1 MRKNKLSFNSFP
13 LAKKD
18 TDFVHLHVHS
28 DYSLLDGCC
37 RMDRLMERAAELG
50 MSAMALTDHGNL
62 FGAVSFVKQAEKRGI
77 KPIIGCEGYLVTDH
91 KNDERPGRENH
102 KSYHLGLLAQN
113 FQGYKNLCKV
123 VSDAHVDGFYYRPR
137 TDLETLAEHAE
148 GLIGFTGCMQGWIPQ
163 LILRGQYDEAESAMG
178 KMVDLFGKENY
189 FVELHNHGIEE
200 QAKLVPELI
209 KLAKKFDL
217 KTVASNDVHYV
228 KGEDWAPHDALL
240 CIQTGSKLDDVNRM
254 RYDAREF
261 YLKSREEMEAL
272 FREVPESITNTFAV
286 AEMCEVKLPF
296 GENNYPVF
304 TMPPEIKSEVKDNV
318 HYLKKLC
325 VQGLQKRYDVEYR
338 EADERK
344 VEESL
349 TNELSER
356 LDYELGVI
364 GKTGFNDYFLIVA
377 DFMNWAREHG
387 VPVGPGRG
395 SGAGCLVAYVLGITD
410 IDPLRFGLLF
420 ERFLNPERV
429 SPPDFDIDFCMR
441 RRGEVIEYVREKY
454 GRDCVANIITFGT
467 FGAKMVIRDI
477 ARVRDLPY
485 AEADK
490 LAKMIPDDLN
500 ISLDDALAK
509 SPELSAE
516 YEKNPV
522 AKQIIDTGRI
532 IEGMVRNS
540 GTHAA
545 GVIIADRPLKELV
558 PLTTQD
564 GILTTQYPKDPV
576 EELGLLKMDFLGLK
590 TLTVISE
597 AESHIRKKKGLEDFR
612 VTNAPLEDEATFTL
626 LNDART
632 IGVFQLESEGMR
644 RLCRQ
649 MTISNVDEIIALIAL
664 YRPGPMDWIPDYIKG
679 KEDPSTI
686 QFPHPLLED
695 VCAETYGVMVYQEQV
710 MEAAR
715 RVAGYTLG
723 GADILRRAMGKKKP
737 EEMAK
742 QREIFVKGA
751 KEVNGIGPKKA
762 NDIFNILEKFAG
774 YGFNKSHSAAYG
786 IISYQTAYLKAN
798 HPVDFMAGV
807 LACELGNSEKLAHFL
822 GECQEMGISVLGP
835 DVNESGENFTPL
847 DGGENV
853 LGSIRF
859 GLSAVKGVGDV
870 AGKCIVEERLRNGA
884 FSDFSDLVERVD
896 GKAVNKRVL
905 DSLIKT
911 GAFDALHPNRAALL
925 SDLDRA
931 MGEAQ
936 LRRKDREAGQANLFD
951 MMGGS
956 TEEDSAPS
964 ENFGPNGNQPVPEM
978 ENLQKLKFEK
988 ELLGFFLSGHPV
1000 ETLLGLESLVD
1011 TLKHEELSSL
1021 TEKRSFR
1028 LCGVVSEVERR
1039 YTKKDSKPW
1048 ARFTLLAQEKDLS
1061 LPMFPEAYS
1070 KYGDRLT
1077 EGELMVVTGVAS
1089 VRDGESRLTVE
1100 KIETIDHSLS
1110 HIIEESTWLIDP
1122 TDEDADKFLSDLHL
1136 ESEKGRGRSR
1146 VSIAFAEDGE
1156 EDGIVVQMDERFRLR
1171 LGLDDFSNW
1180 RKRTCVLGV
1189 RVKMSEPDPPAERKY
1204 SRAE

>member
-1 MRKNKLSFNSFP
+1 MP
-13 LAKKD
+13 KKD

-37 RMDRLMERAAELG
+37 RMDRLMDRAVELG

-91 KNDERPGRENH
+91 KNDEKPGRENH
-102 KSYHLGLLAQN
+102 KSYHLGLLAKN
-113 FQGYKNLCKV
+113 FEGYQNLCKV

-137 TDLETLAEHAE
+137 TDLETLAEHAK
-148 GLIGFTGCMQGWIPQ
+148 GLIGFTGCMQGWVPQ
-163 LILRGQYDEAESAMG
+163 LILRGQEQEAEEALGQMIEI
-178 KMVDLFGKENY
+178 FGKENY

-200 QAKLVPELI
+200 QAQLVPELI

-240 CIQTGSKLDDVNRM
+240 CIQTGSKLDDVDRM
-254 RYDAREF
+254 RYEAREF
-261 YLKSREEMEAL
+261 YLKSREEMEDL
-272 FREVPESITNTFAV
+272 FREAPESITNTFAV

-304 TMPPEIKSEVKDNV
+304 TLPPEIKTEVSDNV
-318 HYLKKLC
+318 QYLSNLCIEGLKK
-325 VQGLQKRYDVEYR
+325 RYQVDYQPK
-338 EADERK
+338 DER
-344 VEESL
+344 VEDDTLE
-349 TNELSER
+349 NELSQR

-377 DFMNWAREHG
+377 DFMNWARKNG

-467 FGAKMVIRDI
+467 FGAKMVIRDV

-500 ISLDDALAK
+500 ISLEDALTK
-509 SPELSAE
+509 SPELASE
-516 YEKNPV
+516 YKNNPI
-522 AKQIIDTGRI
+522 AKQIVDTGQI

-597 AESHIRKKKGLEDFR
+597 AETHIRKKKGSENFR
-612 VTNAPLEDEATFTL
+612 VTTAPLEDEPTFKL

-715 RVAGYTLG
+715 RIAGYTLG

-751 KEVNGIGPKKA
+751 KKENGIESKKA
-762 NDIFNILEKFAG
+762 NEIFNILEKFAG

-807 LACELGNSEKLAHFL
+807 LACELGNSEKLSHFL
-822 GECQEMGISVLGP
+822 GECQEMGILVLGP
-835 DVNESGENFTPL
+835 DVNDSGENFTPL
-847 DGGENV
+847 DSEGDE

-870 AGKCIVEERLRNGA
+870 AGKCIVEERLRGGE
-884 FSDFSDLVERVD
+884 FTSFSDLVERVD

-905 DSLIKT
+905 ESLIKT
-911 GAFDALHPNRAALL
+911 GGFDALHSNRAALL
-925 SDLDRA
+925 TDLDRA

-951 MMGGS
+951 IMGRGED
-956 TEEDSAPS
+956 EESAIE
-964 ENFGPNGNQPVPEM
+964 ENFGPNGNQPVPEID
-978 ENLQKLKFEK
+978 EFQKLKFEK

-1000 ETLLGLESLVD
+1000 DTMLGLGPLVD
-1011 TLKHEELSSL
+1011 SIHPDEFANLS
-1021 TEKRSFR
+1021 EKISFR
-1028 LCGVVSEVERR
+1028 LCGVVAEVERR

-1048 ARFTLLAQEKDLS
+1048 ARFTLLAKEKDLS

-1070 KYGDRLT
+1070 NFGDRLH
-1077 EGELMVVTGVAS
+1077 EGELAVVTGVAS
-1089 VRDGESRLTVE
+1089 VKDSETRLTVE
-1100 KIETIDHSLS
+1100 KVESVDESLGK
-1110 HIIEESTWLIDP
+1110 IIEESTWLIDP
-1122 TDEDADKFLSDLHL
+1122 MDEDAAKFLADLHK
-1136 ESEKGRGRSR
+1136 ESERGRGRSR
-1146 VSIAFAEDGE
+1146 VSIGFAESGAEDGM
-1156 EDGIVVQMDERFRLR
+1156 VVQMDERFRLR
-1171 LGLDDFSNW
+1171 LGLKDFSNW
-1180 RKRTCVLGV
+1180 RKRSCVLGV
-1189 RVKMSEPDPPAERKY
+1189 RVKLSELDPPVERKFG
-1204 SRAE
+1204 RKE

>member
-1 MRKNKLSFNSFP
+1 MANKD
-13 LAKKD
+13 K
-18 TDFVHLHVHS
+18 DFVHLHVHS

-37 RMDRLMERAAELG
+37 RMDRLMDRAVELG

-62 FGAVSFVKQAEKRGI
+62 FGAISFVKQAEKRGI

-102 KSYHLGLLAQN
+102 KSYHLGLLAKN
-113 FQGYKNLCKV
+113 FEGYQNLCKV

-137 TDLETLAEHAE
+137 TDLEKLAEHAK

-163 LILRGQYDEAESAMG
+163 LILRGQEEEAEQALGQMI
-178 KMVDLFGKENY
+178 DIFGKENY

-200 QAKLVPELI
+200 QAQLVPPLI
-209 KLAKKFDL
+209 KLAKKFGL
-217 KTVASNDVHYV
+217 KTIASNDVHYV

-240 CIQTGSKLDDVNRM
+240 CIQTGSKLDDTNRM
-254 RYDAREF
+254 RYEAREF
-261 YLKSREEMEAL
+261 YLKSREEMEDL
-272 FREVPESITNTFAV
+272 FREVPESIVNTFAV

-304 TMPPEIKSEVKDNV
+304 TMPPEIKTEVSDNIE
-318 HYLKKLC
+318 YLRKLC
-325 VQGLQKRYDVEYR
+325 VEGLQERYEVAYEEASDR
-338 EADERK
+338 E
-344 VEESL
+344 EEDSQAK
-349 TNELSER
+349 ELSER

-377 DFMNWAREHG
+377 DFMNWAREKG

-441 RRGEVIEYVREKY
+441 RRGEVIEYVRDKY

-467 FGAKMVIRDI
+467 FGAKMVIRDV

-500 ISLDDALAK
+500 ISLEDALAK
-509 SPELSAE
+509 SPELAGE
-516 YEKNPV
+516 YKNNPI
-522 AKQIIDTGRI
+522 AKQIVDTGRV

-558 PLTTQD
+558 PLTKQD

-597 AESHIRKKKGLEDFR
+597 TEAHIRKKEGLEEFR
-612 VTNAPLEDEATFTL
+612 VTGVPLEDVPTFKL
-626 LNDART
+626 LNDAQT

-715 RVAGYTLG
+715 RIAGYTLG

-751 KEVNGIGPKKA
+751 KEVNKIESKKA

-786 IISYQTAYLKAN
+786 MISYQTAYLKAN

-807 LACELGNSEKLAHFL
+807 LACELGNSEKLSHFL
-822 GECQEMGISVLGP
+822 GECHDMGISVLGP

-847 DGGENV
+847 DGEGDG

-859 GLSAVKGVGDV
+859 GLSAVKGVGDI
-870 AGKCIVEERLRNGA
+870 AGKLIVEERLRNGP
-884 FSDFSDLVERVD
+884 FTDFGDLVERVD
-896 GKAVNKRVL
+896 GKALNKRVL
-905 DSLIKT
+905 ESLIKT
-911 GAFDALHPNRAALL
+911 GGFDALYQNRAALL

-951 MMGGS
+951 MMGG
-956 TEEDSAPS
+956 EEETDEASS
-964 ENFGPNGNQPVPEM
+964 ENFGPNGNNPVPEM
-978 ENLQKLKFEK
+978 DNLQKLKFEK

-1000 ETLLGLESLVD
+1000 DTLMGLGPLVD
-1011 TLKHEELSSL
+1011 TLRYEDLENL
-1021 TEKRSFR
+1021 TEKISFR

-1039 YTKKDSKPW
+1039 YTKKDAKPW
-1048 ARFTLLAQEKDLS
+1048 ARFNLLAKERDLS
-1061 LPMFPEAYS
+1061 LPMFPEAYT
-1070 KYGDRLT
+1070 KYGEVLAD
-1077 EGELMVVTGVAS
+1077 GELMVVTGVAS
-1089 VRDGESRLTVE
+1089 VKDGETRISVD
-1100 KIETIDHSLS
+1100 KVETIDGSLGK
-1110 HIIEESTWLIDP
+1110 IIEESTWLIDP
-1122 TDEDADKFLSDLHL
+1122 VHEDAAEFLIDLHK
-1136 ESEKGRGRSR
+1136 ESERGIGSAK
-1146 VSIAFAEDGE
+1146 VSVAFAEKEDDDGM
-1156 EDGIVVQMDERFRLR
+1156 VVQLDDRFRL
-1171 LGLDDFSNW
+1171 
-1180 RKRTCVLGV
+1180 KLGV
-1189 RVKMSEPDPPAERKY
+1189 ESFSIWRNRPCVKGVRIRVFAPDPPVERKY
-1204 SRAE
+1204 GRKN

>member
-1 MRKNKLSFNSFP
+1 M
-13 LAKKD
+13 
-18 TDFVHLHVHS
+18 HLHVHS

-37 RMDRLMERAAELG
+37 RMDRLMDRAVELG

-77 KPIIGCEGYLVTDH
+77 KPIIGCEGYIVTDH

-102 KSYHLGLLAQN
+102 KSFHLGLLAKN
-113 FQGYKNLCKV
+113 FQGYKNLCKI

-137 TDLETLAEHAE
+137 TDLETLAEFSE

-163 LILRGQYDEAESAMG
+163 LLLRGKEEEAEQAMG
-178 KMVDLFGKENY
+178 QMIDILGKENY

-200 QAKLVPELI
+200 QAQLVPELI

-217 KTVASNDVHYV
+217 KTIASNDVHYV

-240 CIQTGSKLDDVNRM
+240 CIQTGSKLDDSKRM

-261 YLKSREEMEAL
+261 YLKSREEMEVL

-286 AEMCEVKLPF
+286 AEMCDVQLPF

-304 TMPPEIKSEVKDNV
+304 TLPPEITTKVEDNV
-318 HYLKKLC
+318 EYLKVLC
-325 VQGLQKRYDVEYR
+325 IEGLKDRYEVDYQDSESR
-338 EADERK
+338 SD
-344 VEESL
+344 EESL
-349 TNELSER
+349 VTELSIR

-377 DFMNWAREHG
+377 DFMQWAREQG
-387 VPVGPGRG
+387 IPVGPGRG

-467 FGAKMVIRDI
+467 FGAKMVVRDI

-485 AEADK
+485 GEADK

-500 ISLDDALAK
+500 ISLEDALAK
-509 SPELSAE
+509 SPELSSE
-516 YEKNPV
+516 YEKNPI
-522 AKQIIDTGRI
+522 AKQIIDTGRV

-597 AESHIRKKKGLEDFR
+597 AESHIRKKKGREDFR
-612 VTNAPLEDEATFTL
+612 VADAPLEDEPTFKL
-626 LNDART
+626 LNEART

-649 MTISNVDEIIALIAL
+649 MTISSVDEIIALIAL

-686 QFPHPLLED
+686 KFPHPLLED

-715 RVAGYTLG
+715 RIAGYTLG

-751 KEVNGIGPKKA
+751 KEVNKIESKKA

-798 HPVDFMAGV
+798 FPVDFMAGV
-807 LACELGNSEKLAHFL
+807 LACELGNSDKLSHFL
-822 GECQEMGISVLGP
+822 GECQEMGIEVLGP
-835 DVNESGENFTPL
+835 DVNESGESFTPL
-847 DGGENV
+847 ASDSKY
-853 LGSIRF
+853 LGAIRF

-870 AGKCIVEERLRNGA
+870 AGKSIVEERSRNGP
-884 FSDFSDLVERVD
+884 FQDFGDFVERVD
-896 GKAVNKRVL
+896 GKAANKRVL
-905 DSLIKT
+905 ECLIKT
-911 GAFDALHPNRAALL
+911 GAFDAMSANRAALL
-925 SDLDRA
+925 ADLDRA

-936 LRRKDREAGQANLFD
+936 LRRKDREAGQSSLFD
-951 MMGGS
+951 MMGGG
-956 TEEDSAPS
+956 EEEAPS
-964 ENFGPNGNQPVPEM
+964 DFGPESKIDVPEM
-978 ENLQKLKFEK
+978 GDLEKLKLEK

-1000 ETLLGLESLVD
+1000 D
-1011 TLKHEELSSL
+1011 TLGGLGQEFDSSSYEEIMK
-1021 TEKRSFR
+1021 TTDRASFR
-1028 LCGVVSEVERR
+1028 ICGVLSDIERR
-1039 YTKKDSKPW
+1039 YTKKDGSPW
-1048 ARFTLLAQEKDLS
+1048 ARFNLLARDKDYS
-1061 LPMFPEAYS
+1061 LPMFTEAFEQ
-1070 KYGDRLT
+1070 YGNLLHD
-1077 EGELMVVTGVAS
+1077 GALMVAEGVVS
-1089 VRDGESRLTVE
+1089 NRDGEVRLNVTALF
-1100 KIETIDHSLS
+1100 TIDQALS
-1110 HIIEESTWLIDP
+1110 QKVDEITWLIDP
-1122 TDEDADKFLSDLHL
+1122 LSESASEFVEKLLSESERGLGRTKIGLAFAQPTESTGLVVEMDQRFRISFSADKFKDM
-1136 ESEKGRGRSR
+1136 RSH
-1146 VSIAFAEDGE
+1146 A
-1156 EDGIVVQMDERFRLR
+1156 
-1171 LGLDDFSNW
+1171 
-1180 RKRTCVLGV
+1180 CVRGV
-1189 RVKMSEPDPPAERKY
+1189 RTKIADLEPPPEPRYRKH
-1204 SRAE
+1204 SG

>member
-1 MRKNKLSFNSFP
+1 
-13 LAKKD
+13 
-18 TDFVHLHVHS
+18 
-28 DYSLLDGCC
+28 
-37 RMDRLMERAAELG
+37 MDRLMDRAVELG

-62 FGAVSFVKQAEKRGI
+62 FGAISFVKQAEKRGI

-102 KSYHLGLLAQN
+102 KSYHLGLLAKN
-113 FQGYKNLCKV
+113 FEGYQNLCKV

-137 TDLETLAEHAE
+137 TDLEKLAEHAK

-163 LILRGQYDEAESAMG
+163 LILRGQEEEAEQALGQMI
-178 KMVDLFGKENY
+178 DIFGKENY

-200 QAKLVPELI
+200 QAQLVPPLI
-209 KLAKKFDL
+209 KLAKKFGL
-217 KTVASNDVHYV
+217 KTIASNDVHYV

-240 CIQTGSKLDDVNRM
+240 CIQTGSKLDDTNRM
-254 RYDAREF
+254 RYEAREF
-261 YLKSREEMEAL
+261 YLKSREEMEDL
-272 FREVPESITNTFAV
+272 FREVPESIVNTFAV

-304 TMPPEIKSEVKDNV
+304 TMPPEIKTEVSDNIE
-318 HYLKKLC
+318 YLRKLC
-325 VQGLQKRYDVEYR
+325 VEGLQERYEVAYEEASDR
-338 EADERK
+338 E
-344 VEESL
+344 EEDSQAK
-349 TNELSER
+349 ELSER

-377 DFMNWAREHG
+377 DFMNWAREKG

-441 RRGEVIEYVREKY
+441 RRGEVIEYVRDKY

-467 FGAKMVIRDI
+467 FGAKMVIRDV

-500 ISLDDALAK
+500 ISLEDALAK
-509 SPELSAE
+509 SPELAGE
-516 YEKNPV
+516 YKNNPI
-522 AKQIIDTGRI
+522 AKQIVDTGRV

-558 PLTTQD
+558 PLTKQD

-597 AESHIRKKKGLEDFR
+597 TEAHIRKKEGLEEFR
-612 VTNAPLEDEATFTL
+612 VTGVPLEDVPTFKL
-626 LNDART
+626 LNDAQT

-715 RVAGYTLG
+715 RIAGYTLG

-751 KEVNGIGPKKA
+751 KEVNKIESKKA

-786 IISYQTAYLKAN
+786 MISYQTAYLKAN

-807 LACELGNSEKLAHFL
+807 LACELGNSEKLSHFL
-822 GECQEMGISVLGP
+822 GECHDMGISVLGP

-847 DGGENV
+847 DGEGDG

-859 GLSAVKGVGDV
+859 GLSAVKGVGDI
-870 AGKCIVEERLRNGA
+870 AGKLIVEERLRNGP
-884 FSDFSDLVERVD
+884 FTDFGDLVERVD
-896 GKAVNKRVL
+896 GKALNKRVL
-905 DSLIKT
+905 ESLIKT
-911 GAFDALHPNRAALL
+911 GGFDALYQNRAALL

-951 MMGGS
+951 MMGG
-956 TEEDSAPS
+956 EEETDEASS
-964 ENFGPNGNQPVPEM
+964 ENFGPNGNNPVPEM
-978 ENLQKLKFEK
+978 DNLQKLKFEK

-1000 ETLLGLESLVD
+1000 DTLMGLGPLVD
-1011 TLKHEELSSL
+1011 TLRYEDLENL
-1021 TEKRSFR
+1021 TEKISFR

-1039 YTKKDSKPW
+1039 YTKKDAKPW
-1048 ARFTLLAQEKDLS
+1048 ARFNLLAKERDLS
-1061 LPMFPEAYS
+1061 LPMFPEAYT
-1070 KYGDRLT
+1070 KYGEVLAD
-1077 EGELMVVTGVAS
+1077 GELMVVTGVAS
-1089 VRDGESRLTVE
+1089 VKDGETRISVD
-1100 KIETIDHSLS
+1100 KVETIDGSLGK
-1110 HIIEESTWLIDP
+1110 IIEESTWLIDP
-1122 TDEDADKFLSDLHL
+1122 VHEDAADFLIDLHK
-1136 ESEKGRGRSR
+1136 ESERGIGSAK
-1146 VSIAFAEDGE
+1146 VSVAFAEKED
-1156 EDGIVVQMDERFRLR
+1156 EDGMVVQLDDRFRL
-1171 LGLDDFSNW
+1171 
-1180 RKRTCVLGV
+1180 KLGV
-1189 RVKMSEPDPPAERKY
+1189 ESFSSWRNRPCVKGVRIRVFAPDPPVERKY
-1204 SRAE
+1204 GRKN

>member
-1 MRKNKLSFNSFP
+1 MANKD
-13 LAKKD
+13 K
-18 TDFVHLHVHS
+18 DFVHLHVHS

-37 RMDRLMERAAELG
+37 RMDRLMDRAVELG

-62 FGAVSFVKQAEKRGI
+62 FGAISFVKQAEKRGI

-102 KSYHLGLLAQN
+102 KSYHLGLLAKN
-113 FQGYKNLCKV
+113 FEGYQNLCKV

-137 TDLETLAEHAE
+137 TDLEKLAEHAK

-163 LILRGQYDEAESAMG
+163 LILRGQEEEAEQALGQMI
-178 KMVDLFGKENY
+178 DIFGKENY

-200 QAKLVPELI
+200 QAQLVPPLI
-209 KLAKKFDL
+209 KLAKKFGL
-217 KTVASNDVHYV
+217 KTIASNDVHYV

-240 CIQTGSKLDDVNRM
+240 CIQTGSKLDDTNRM
-254 RYDAREF
+254 RYEAREF
-261 YLKSREEMEAL
+261 YLKSREEMEDL
-272 FREVPESITNTFAV
+272 FREVPESIVNTFAV

-304 TMPPEIKSEVKDNV
+304 TMPPEIKTEVSDNIE
-318 HYLKKLC
+318 YLRKLC
-325 VQGLQKRYDVEYR
+325 VEGLQERYEVAYEEASDR
-338 EADERK
+338 EQEDSQAK
-344 VEESL
+344 
-349 TNELSER
+349 ELSER

-377 DFMNWAREHG
+377 DFMNWAREKG

-441 RRGEVIEYVREKY
+441 RRGEVIEYVRDKY

-467 FGAKMVIRDI
+467 FGAKMVIRDV

-500 ISLDDALAK
+500 ISLEDALAK
-509 SPELSAE
+509 SPELAGE
-516 YEKNPV
+516 YKNNPI
-522 AKQIIDTGRI
+522 AKQIVDTGRV

-558 PLTTQD
+558 PLTKQD

-597 AESHIRKKKGLEDFR
+597 TEAHIRKKEGLEEFR
-612 VTNAPLEDEATFTL
+612 VTGVPLEDVPTFKL
-626 LNDART
+626 LNDAQT

-715 RVAGYTLG
+715 RIAGYTLG

-751 KEVNGIGPKKA
+751 KEVNKIESKKA

-786 IISYQTAYLKAN
+786 MISYQTAYLKAN

-807 LACELGNSEKLAHFL
+807 LACELGNSEKLSHFL
-822 GECQEMGISVLGP
+822 GECHDMGISVLGP

-847 DGGENV
+847 DGEGDG
-853 LGSIRF
+853 LGAIRF
-859 GLSAVKGVGDV
+859 GLSAVKGVGDI
-870 AGKCIVEERLRNGA
+870 AGKLIVEERLKNGP
-884 FSDFSDLVERVD
+884 FTDFGDLVERVD
-896 GKAVNKRVL
+896 GKALNKRVL
-905 DSLIKT
+905 ESLIKT
-911 GAFDALHPNRAALL
+911 GGFDALYQNRAALL

-951 MMGGS
+951 MMGG
-956 TEEDSAPS
+956 EEEIDEASS
-964 ENFGPNGNQPVPEM
+964 ENFGPNGNNPVPEM
-978 ENLQKLKFEK
+978 DNLQKLKFEK

-1000 ETLLGLESLVD
+1000 DTLMGLGPLVD
-1011 TLKHEELSSL
+1011 TLRYEDLEHL
-1021 TEKRSFR
+1021 TEKISFR

-1039 YTKKDSKPW
+1039 YTKKDAKPW
-1048 ARFTLLAQEKDLS
+1048 ARFNLLAKERDLS
-1061 LPMFPEAYS
+1061 LPMFPEAYT
-1070 KYGDRLT
+1070 KYGEVLAD
-1077 EGELMVVTGVAS
+1077 GELMVVTGVAS
-1089 VRDGESRLTVE
+1089 VKDGETRISVD
-1100 KIETIDHSLS
+1100 KVETIDGSLGK
-1110 HIIEESTWLIDP
+1110 IIEESTWLIDP
-1122 TDEDADKFLSDLHL
+1122 VHEDAADFLIDLHK
-1136 ESEKGRGRSR
+1136 ESERGIGSAK
-1146 VSIAFAEDGE
+1146 VSVAFAEKEDDDGM
-1156 EDGIVVQMDERFRLR
+1156 VVQLDDRFRL
-1171 LGLDDFSNW
+1171 
-1180 RKRTCVLGV
+1180 KLGV
-1189 RVKMSEPDPPAERKY
+1189 ESFSSWRNRPCVKGVRIRVFAPDPPVERKY
-1204 SRAE
+1204 GRKN

>member
-1 MRKNKLSFNSFP
+1 M
-13 LAKKD
+13 AQKD

-37 RMDRLMERAAELG
+37 RMDRLMERAVELG

-62 FGAVSFVKQAEKRGI
+62 FGAVSFIKQAEKRGI
-77 KPIIGCEGYLVTDH
+77 KPILGCEGYLVTDH

-102 KSYHLGLLAQN
+102 KSYHLGLLAKN
-113 FQGYKNLCKV
+113 FQGYQNLCKV

-137 TDLETLAEHAE
+137 TDLETLAEHAD
-148 GLIGFTGCMQGWIPQ
+148 GLIGFTGCMQGWVPQ
-163 LILRGQYDEAESAMG
+163 LILREQEEEAEKALG
-178 KMVDLFGKENY
+178 QMVEIFGKENY
-189 FVELHNHGIEE
+189 FVELHNHGIKE
-200 QAKLVPELI
+200 QAQLVPELI
-209 KLAKKFDL
+209 KLAKKFGL

-272 FREVPESITNTFAV
+272 FQEVPESITNTFAV

-304 TMPPEIKSEVKDNV
+304 TLPPEIKTEVKDNLE
-318 HYLKKLC
+318 YLKNLC
-325 VQGLQKRYDVEYR
+325 IEGLQTRYEIEYQELSLR
-338 EADERK
+338 EEGDPLSK
-344 VEESL
+344 
-349 TNELSER
+349 ELSER

-377 DFMNWAREHG
+377 DFMHWAREQG
-387 VPVGPGRG
+387 IPVGPGRG

-467 FGAKMVIRDI
+467 FGAKMVVRDI

-500 ISLDDALAK
+500 ISLEDALAK
-509 SPELSAE
+509 SPELFSE

-522 AKQIIDTGRI
+522 AKQIVDTGRI

-545 GVIIADRPLKELV
+545 GVIIADRPLRELV

-597 AESHIRKKKGLEDFR
+597 AEAHIRKREGLEEFR
-612 VTNAPLEDEATFTL
+612 VSKADLEDGPTFKL
-626 LNDART
+626 LNEART

-649 MTISNVDEIIALIAL
+649 MTISSIDEIIALIAL

-715 RVAGYTLG
+715 KIAGYTLG

-751 KEVNGIGPKKA
+751 KDVNGIDAKKA
-762 NDIFNILEKFAG
+762 NEIFSILEKFAG

-847 DGGENV
+847 DGVGEEI
-853 LGSIRF
+853 GSIRF

-870 AGKCIVEERLRNGA
+870 AGKSIVEERQKGGP
-884 FSDFSDLVERVD
+884 FSDFSNLVERLD
-896 GKAVNKRVL
+896 GKSVNKRVL
-905 DSLIKT
+905 ESLIKT
-911 GAFDALHPNRAALL
+911 GGFDAMHPNRAALL

-931 MGEAQ
+931 MGEAL
-936 LRRKDREAGQANLFD
+936 LRRKDREAGQVNLFD
-951 MMGGS
+951 MMGDS
-956 TEEDSAPS
+956 DDEKTESK
-964 ENFGPNGNQPVPEM
+964 ENFGFNSNLPIPEM
-978 ENLQKLKFEK
+978 DDLAKLKLEK

-1000 ETLLGLESLVD
+1000 D
-1011 TLKHEELSSL
+1011 TLKGLGPLIDTLKQEELLHL
-1021 TEKRSFR
+1021 TGKKSFR
-1028 LCGVVSEVERR
+1028 LSGVISEVERR

-1048 ARFTLLAQEKDLS
+1048 ARFTLLAKEKDLS

-1070 KYGDRLT
+1070 NYGTLLE
-1077 EGELMVVTGVAS
+1077 EGELMVITGVAS
-1089 VRDGESRLTVE
+1089 VKDGETRLTVD
-1100 KIETIDHSLS
+1100 KVETLDLSLGK
-1110 HIIEESTWLIDP
+1110 IIEESTWLIDP
-1122 TDEDADKFLSDLHL
+1122 ADEDAGSFLSDLYS

-1146 VSIAFAEDGE
+1146 VSIAFAQNGED
-1156 EDGIVVQMDERFRLR
+1156 DGLVVQMDERFRLR
-1171 LGLDDFSNW
+1171 LSLENFSKW
-1180 RKRTCVLGV
+1180 RNRSCVLGV
-1189 RVKMSEPDPPAERKY
+1189 RVKVTEPDPPEERKY
-1204 SRAE
+1204 GRKD

>member
-1 MRKNKLSFNSFP
+1 MANKD
-13 LAKKD
+13 K
-18 TDFVHLHVHS
+18 DFVHLHVHS

-37 RMDRLMERAAELG
+37 RMDRLMDRAVELG

-62 FGAVSFVKQAEKRGI
+62 FGAISFVKQAEKRGI

-102 KSYHLGLLAQN
+102 KSYHLGLLAKN
-113 FQGYKNLCKV
+113 FEGYQNLCKV

-137 TDLETLAEHAE
+137 TDLEKLAEHAK

-163 LILRGQYDEAESAMG
+163 LILRGQEEEAEQALGQMI
-178 KMVDLFGKENY
+178 DIFGKENY

-200 QAKLVPELI
+200 QAQLVPPLI
-209 KLAKKFDL
+209 KLAKKFGL
-217 KTVASNDVHYV
+217 KTIASNDVHYV

-240 CIQTGSKLDDVNRM
+240 CIQTGSKLDDTNRM
-254 RYDAREF
+254 RYEAREF
-261 YLKSREEMEAL
+261 YLKSREEMEDL
-272 FREVPESITNTFAV
+272 FREVPESIVNTFAV

-304 TMPPEIKSEVKDNV
+304 TMPPEIKTEVSDNIE
-318 HYLKKLC
+318 YLRKLC
-325 VQGLQKRYDVEYR
+325 VEGLQERYEVAYEEASDR
-338 EADERK
+338 E
-344 VEESL
+344 EEDSQAK
-349 TNELSER
+349 ELSER

-377 DFMNWAREHG
+377 DFMNWAREKG

-441 RRGEVIEYVREKY
+441 RRGEVIEYVRDKY

-467 FGAKMVIRDI
+467 FGAKMVIRDV

-500 ISLDDALAK
+500 ISLEDALAK
-509 SPELSAE
+509 SPELAGE
-516 YEKNPV
+516 YKNNPI
-522 AKQIIDTGRI
+522 AKQIVDTGRV

-558 PLTTQD
+558 PLTKQD

-597 AESHIRKKKGLEDFR
+597 TEAHIRKKEGLEEFR
-612 VTNAPLEDEATFTL
+612 VTGVPLEDVPTFKL
-626 LNDART
+626 LNDAQT

-715 RVAGYTLG
+715 RIAGYTLG

-751 KEVNGIGPKKA
+751 KEVNKIESKKA

-786 IISYQTAYLKAN
+786 MISYQTAYLKAN

-807 LACELGNSEKLAHFL
+807 LACELGNSEKLSHFL
-822 GECQEMGISVLGP
+822 GECHDMGISVLGP

-847 DGGENV
+847 DGEGDG

-859 GLSAVKGVGDV
+859 GLSAVKGVGDI
-870 AGKCIVEERLRNGA
+870 AGKLIVEERLRNGP
-884 FSDFSDLVERVD
+884 FTDFGDLVERVD
-896 GKAVNKRVL
+896 GKALNKRVL
-905 DSLIKT
+905 ESLIKT
-911 GAFDALHPNRAALL
+911 GGFDALYQNRAALL

-951 MMGGS
+951 MMGG
-956 TEEDSAPS
+956 EEETDEASS
-964 ENFGPNGNQPVPEM
+964 ENFGPNGNNPVPEM
-978 ENLQKLKFEK
+978 DNLQKLKFEK

-1000 ETLLGLESLVD
+1000 DTLMGLGPLVD
-1011 TLKHEELSSL
+1011 TLRYEDLENL
-1021 TEKRSFR
+1021 TEKISFR

-1039 YTKKDSKPW
+1039 YTKKDAKPW
-1048 ARFTLLAQEKDLS
+1048 ARFNLLAKERDLS
-1061 LPMFPEAYS
+1061 LPMFPEAYT
-1070 KYGDRLT
+1070 KYGEVLAD
-1077 EGELMVVTGVAS
+1077 GELMVVTGVAS
-1089 VRDGESRLTVE
+1089 VKDGETRISVD
-1100 KIETIDHSLS
+1100 KVETIDGSLGK
-1110 HIIEESTWLIDP
+1110 IIEESTWLIDP
-1122 TDEDADKFLSDLHL
+1122 VHEDAADFLIDLHK
-1136 ESEKGRGRSR
+1136 ESERGIGSAK
-1146 VSIAFAEDGE
+1146 VSVAFAEKEDDDGM
-1156 EDGIVVQMDERFRLR
+1156 VVQLDDRFRL
-1171 LGLDDFSNW
+1171 
-1180 RKRTCVLGV
+1180 KLGV
-1189 RVKMSEPDPPAERKY
+1189 ESFSIWRNRPCVKGVRIRVFAPDPPVERKY
-1204 SRAE
+1204 GRKN

>member
-1 MRKNKLSFNSFP
+1 
-13 LAKKD
+13 
-18 TDFVHLHVHS
+18 
-28 DYSLLDGCC
+28 
-37 RMDRLMERAAELG
+37 MDRLMDRAVELG

-62 FGAVSFVKQAEKRGI
+62 FGAISFVKQAEKRGI

-102 KSYHLGLLAQN
+102 KSYHLGLLAKN
-113 FQGYKNLCKV
+113 FEGYQNLCKV

-137 TDLETLAEHAE
+137 TDLEKLAEHAK

-163 LILRGQYDEAESAMG
+163 LILRGQEEEAEQALGQMI
-178 KMVDLFGKENY
+178 DIFGKENY

-200 QAKLVPELI
+200 QAQLVPPLI
-209 KLAKKFDL
+209 KLAKKFGL
-217 KTVASNDVHYV
+217 KTIASNDVHYV

-240 CIQTGSKLDDVNRM
+240 CIQTGSKLDDTNRM
-254 RYDAREF
+254 RYEAREF
-261 YLKSREEMEAL
+261 YLKSREEMEDL
-272 FREVPESITNTFAV
+272 FREVPESIVNTFAV

-304 TMPPEIKSEVKDNV
+304 TMPPEIKTEVSDNIE
-318 HYLKKLC
+318 YLRKLC
-325 VQGLQKRYDVEYR
+325 VEGLQERYEVAYEEASDR
-338 EADERK
+338 E
-344 VEESL
+344 EEDSQAK
-349 TNELSER
+349 ELSER

-377 DFMNWAREHG
+377 DFMNWAREKG

-441 RRGEVIEYVREKY
+441 RRGEVIEYVRDKY

-467 FGAKMVIRDI
+467 FGAKMVIRDV

-500 ISLDDALAK
+500 ISLEDALAK
-509 SPELSAE
+509 SPELAGE
-516 YEKNPV
+516 YKNNPI
-522 AKQIIDTGRI
+522 AKQIVDTGRV

-558 PLTTQD
+558 PLTKQD

-597 AESHIRKKKGLEDFR
+597 TEAHIRKKEGLEEFR
-612 VTNAPLEDEATFTL
+612 VTGVPLEDVPTFKL
-626 LNDART
+626 LNDAQT

-715 RVAGYTLG
+715 RIAGYTLG

-751 KEVNGIGPKKA
+751 KEVNKIESKKA

-786 IISYQTAYLKAN
+786 MISYQTAYLKAN

-807 LACELGNSEKLAHFL
+807 LACELGNSEKLSHFL
-822 GECQEMGISVLGP
+822 GECHDMGISVLGP

-847 DGGENV
+847 DGEGDG

-859 GLSAVKGVGDV
+859 GLSAVKGVGDI
-870 AGKCIVEERLRNGA
+870 AGKLIVEERLRNGP
-884 FSDFSDLVERVD
+884 FTDFGDLVERVD
-896 GKAVNKRVL
+896 GKALNKRVL
-905 DSLIKT
+905 ESLIKT
-911 GAFDALHPNRAALL
+911 GGFDALYQNRAALL

-951 MMGGS
+951 MMGG
-956 TEEDSAPS
+956 EEETDEASS
-964 ENFGPNGNQPVPEM
+964 ENFGPNGNNPVPEM
-978 ENLQKLKFEK
+978 DNLQKLKFEK

-1000 ETLLGLESLVD
+1000 DTLMGLGPLVD
-1011 TLKHEELSSL
+1011 TLRYEDLENL
-1021 TEKRSFR
+1021 TEKISFR

-1039 YTKKDSKPW
+1039 YTKKDAKPW
-1048 ARFTLLAQEKDLS
+1048 ARFNLLAKERDLS
-1061 LPMFPEAYS
+1061 LPMFPEAYT
-1070 KYGDRLT
+1070 KYGEVLAD
-1077 EGELMVVTGVAS
+1077 GELMVVTGVAS
-1089 VRDGESRLTVE
+1089 VKDGETRISVD
-1100 KIETIDHSLS
+1100 KVETIDGSLGK
-1110 HIIEESTWLIDP
+1110 IIEESTWLIDP
-1122 TDEDADKFLSDLHL
+1122 VHEDAADFLIDLHK
-1136 ESEKGRGRSR
+1136 ESERGIGSAK
-1146 VSIAFAEDGE
+1146 VSVAFAEKEDDDGM
-1156 EDGIVVQMDERFRLR
+1156 VVQLDDRFRL
-1171 LGLDDFSNW
+1171 
-1180 RKRTCVLGV
+1180 KLGV
-1189 RVKMSEPDPPAERKY
+1189 ESFSSWRNRPCVKGVRIRVFAPDPPVERKY
-1204 SRAE
+1204 GRKN

>member
-1 MRKNKLSFNSFP
+1 LP
-13 LAKKD
+13 KKD

-37 RMDRLMERAAELG
+37 RMDRLMDRAVELG

-91 KNDERPGRENH
+91 KNDEKPGRENH
-102 KSYHLGLLAQN
+102 KSYHLGLLAKN
-113 FQGYKNLCKV
+113 FEGYQNLCKV

-137 TDLETLAEHAE
+137 TDLETLAEHAK
-148 GLIGFTGCMQGWIPQ
+148 GLIGFTGCMQGWVPQ
-163 LILRGQYDEAESAMG
+163 LILRGQEQEAEKALGQMIEI
-178 KMVDLFGKENY
+178 FGKENY

-200 QAKLVPELI
+200 QAQLVPELI

-240 CIQTGSKLDDVNRM
+240 CIQTGSKLDDVDRM
-254 RYDAREF
+254 RYEAREF
-261 YLKSREEMEAL
+261 YLKSREEMEDL
-272 FREVPESITNTFAV
+272 FREAPESITNTFAV

-304 TMPPEIKSEVKDNV
+304 TLPPEIKTEVSDNV
-318 HYLKKLC
+318 QYLSNLCIEGLKK
-325 VQGLQKRYDVEYR
+325 RYQVDYQR
-338 EADERK
+338 KDER
-344 VEESL
+344 VEDDTLE
-349 TNELSER
+349 NELSQR

-377 DFMNWAREHG
+377 DFMNWARKNG

-467 FGAKMVIRDI
+467 FGAKMVIRDV

-500 ISLDDALAK
+500 ISLEDALTK
-509 SPELSAE
+509 SPELASE
-516 YEKNPV
+516 YKNNPI
-522 AKQIIDTGRI
+522 AKQIVDTGQI

-597 AESHIRKKKGLEDFR
+597 AETHIRKKKGSENFR
-612 VTNAPLEDEATFTL
+612 VTTAPLEDEPTFKL

-715 RVAGYTLG
+715 RIAGYTLG

-751 KEVNGIGPKKA
+751 KKENGIESKKA
-762 NDIFNILEKFAG
+762 NEIFNILEKFAG

-807 LACELGNSEKLAHFL
+807 LACELGNSEKLSHFL
-822 GECQEMGISVLGP
+822 GECQEMGILVLGP
-835 DVNESGENFTPL
+835 DVNDSGENFTPL
-847 DGGENV
+847 DSEGDE

-870 AGKCIVEERLRNGA
+870 AGKCIVEERLRGGE
-884 FSDFSDLVERVD
+884 FTSFSDLVERVD

-905 DSLIKT
+905 ESLIKT
-911 GAFDALHPNRAALL
+911 GGFDALHSNRAALL
-925 SDLDRA
+925 TDLDRA

-951 MMGGS
+951 IMGRGEDEES
-956 TEEDSAPS
+956 TIE
-964 ENFGPNGNQPVPEM
+964 ENFGPNGNQPVPEID
-978 ENLQKLKFEK
+978 EFQKLKFEK

-1000 ETLLGLESLVD
+1000 DTMLGLGPLVD
-1011 TLKHEELSSL
+1011 SIHPDEFANLS
-1021 TEKRSFR
+1021 EKISFR
-1028 LCGVVSEVERR
+1028 LCGVVAEVERR

-1048 ARFTLLAQEKDLS
+1048 ARFTLLAKEKDLS

-1070 KYGDRLT
+1070 NFGDRLH
-1077 EGELMVVTGVAS
+1077 EGELAVVTGVAS
-1089 VRDGESRLTVE
+1089 VKDGETRLTVE
-1100 KIETIDHSLS
+1100 KVESVDESLGK
-1110 HIIEESTWLIDP
+1110 IIEESTWLIDP
-1122 TDEDADKFLSDLHL
+1122 MDEDAAKFLADLHK
-1136 ESEKGRGRSR
+1136 ESERGRGRSR
-1146 VSIAFAEDGE
+1146 VSIGFAESGAEDGM
-1156 EDGIVVQMDERFRLR
+1156 VVQMDERFRLR
-1171 LGLDDFSNW
+1171 LGLKDFSNW
-1180 RKRTCVLGV
+1180 RKRSCVLGV
-1189 RVKMSEPDPPAERKY
+1189 RVKLSELDPPVERKFG
-1204 SRAE
+1204 RKE

>member
-1 MRKNKLSFNSFP
+1 MANKD
-13 LAKKD
+13 K
-18 TDFVHLHVHS
+18 DFVHLHVHS

-37 RMDRLMERAAELG
+37 RMDRLMDRAVELG

-62 FGAVSFVKQAEKRGI
+62 FGAISFVKQAEKRGI

-102 KSYHLGLLAQN
+102 KSYHLGLLAKN
-113 FQGYKNLCKV
+113 FEGYQNLCKV

-137 TDLETLAEHAE
+137 TDLEKLAEHAK

-163 LILRGQYDEAESAMG
+163 LILRGQEEEAEQALGQMI
-178 KMVDLFGKENY
+178 DIFGKENY

-200 QAKLVPELI
+200 QAQLVPPLI
-209 KLAKKFDL
+209 KLAKKFGL
-217 KTVASNDVHYV
+217 KTIASNDVHYV

-240 CIQTGSKLDDVNRM
+240 CIQTGSKLDDTNRM
-254 RYDAREF
+254 RYEAREF
-261 YLKSREEMEAL
+261 YLKSREEMEDL
-272 FREVPESITNTFAV
+272 FREVPESIVNTFAV

-304 TMPPEIKSEVKDNV
+304 TMPPEIKTEVSDNIE
-318 HYLKKLC
+318 YLKKLC
-325 VQGLQKRYDVEYR
+325 IEGLQERYEVAYEEASDR
-338 EADERK
+338 E
-344 VEESL
+344 EEDSQAK
-349 TNELSER
+349 ELSER

-377 DFMNWAREHG
+377 DFMNWAREKG

-441 RRGEVIEYVREKY
+441 RRGEVIEYVRDKY

-467 FGAKMVIRDI
+467 FGAKMVIRDV

-500 ISLDDALAK
+500 ISLEDALAK
-509 SPELSAE
+509 SPELAGE
-516 YEKNPV
+516 YKNNPI
-522 AKQIIDTGRI
+522 AKQIVDTGRV

-558 PLTTQD
+558 PLTKQD

-597 AESHIRKKKGLEDFR
+597 TEAHIRKKEGLEEFR
-612 VTNAPLEDEATFTL
+612 VTGVPLEDVPTFKL
-626 LNDART
+626 LNDAQT

-715 RVAGYTLG
+715 RIAGYTLG

-751 KEVNGIGPKKA
+751 KEVNKIESKKA

-786 IISYQTAYLKAN
+786 MISYQTAYLKAN

-807 LACELGNSEKLAHFL
+807 LACELGNSEKLSHFL
-822 GECQEMGISVLGP
+822 GECHDMGISVLGP

-847 DGGENV
+847 DGEGDG

-859 GLSAVKGVGDV
+859 GLSAVKGVGDI
-870 AGKCIVEERLRNGA
+870 AGKLIVEERLRNGP
-884 FSDFSDLVERVD
+884 FTDFGDLVERVD
-896 GKAVNKRVL
+896 GKALNKRVL
-905 DSLIKT
+905 ESLIKT
-911 GAFDALHPNRAALL
+911 GGFDALYQNRAALL

-951 MMGGS
+951 MMGG
-956 TEEDSAPS
+956 EEETDEASS
-964 ENFGPNGNQPVPEM
+964 ENFGPNGNNPVPEM
-978 ENLQKLKFEK
+978 DNLQKLKFEK

-1000 ETLLGLESLVD
+1000 DTLMGLGPLVD
-1011 TLKHEELSSL
+1011 TLRYEDLENL
-1021 TEKRSFR
+1021 TEKISFR

-1039 YTKKDSKPW
+1039 YTKKDAKPW
-1048 ARFTLLAQEKDLS
+1048 ARFNLLAKERDLS
-1061 LPMFPEAYS
+1061 LPMFPEAYT
-1070 KYGDRLT
+1070 KYGEVLAD
-1077 EGELMVVTGVAS
+1077 GELMVVTGVAS
-1089 VRDGESRLTVE
+1089 VKDGETRISVD
-1100 KIETIDHSLS
+1100 KVETIDGSLGK
-1110 HIIEESTWLIDP
+1110 IIEESTWLIDP
-1122 TDEDADKFLSDLHL
+1122 VHEDAAEFLIDLHK
-1136 ESEKGRGRSR
+1136 ESERGIGSAK
-1146 VSIAFAEDGE
+1146 VSVAFAEKEDDDGM
-1156 EDGIVVQMDERFRLR
+1156 VVQLDDRFRL
-1171 LGLDDFSNW
+1171 
-1180 RKRTCVLGV
+1180 KLGV
-1189 RVKMSEPDPPAERKY
+1189 ESFSIWRNRPCVKGVRIRVFAPDPPVERKY
-1204 SRAE
+1204 GRKN

>member
-1 MRKNKLSFNSFP
+1 MANKD
-13 LAKKD
+13 K
-18 TDFVHLHVHS
+18 DFVHLHVHS

-37 RMDRLMERAAELG
+37 RMDRLMDRAVELG

-62 FGAVSFVKQAEKRGI
+62 FGAISFVKQAEKRGI

-102 KSYHLGLLAQN
+102 KSYHLGLLAKN
-113 FQGYKNLCKV
+113 FEGYQNLCKV

-137 TDLETLAEHAE
+137 TDLEKLAEHAK

-163 LILRGQYDEAESAMG
+163 LILRGQEEEAEQALGQMI
-178 KMVDLFGKENY
+178 DIFGKENY

-200 QAKLVPELI
+200 QAQLVPPLI
-209 KLAKKFDL
+209 KLAKKFGL
-217 KTVASNDVHYV
+217 KTIASNDVHYV

-240 CIQTGSKLDDVNRM
+240 CIQTGSKLDDTNRM
-254 RYDAREF
+254 RYEAREF
-261 YLKSREEMEAL
+261 YLKSREEMEDL
-272 FREVPESITNTFAV
+272 FREVPESIVNTFAV

-304 TMPPEIKSEVKDNV
+304 TMPPEIKTEVSDNIE
-318 HYLKKLC
+318 YLRKLC
-325 VQGLQKRYDVEYR
+325 IEGLHQRYEVTYE
-338 EADERK
+338 EASERA
-344 VEESL
+344 EEDSQVK
-349 TNELSER
+349 ELSER

-377 DFMNWAREHG
+377 DFMNWAREKG

-441 RRGEVIEYVREKY
+441 RRGEVIEYVRDKY

-467 FGAKMVIRDI
+467 FGAKMVIRDV

-500 ISLDDALAK
+500 ISLEDALAK
-509 SPELSAE
+509 SPELAGE
-516 YEKNPV
+516 YKNNPI
-522 AKQIIDTGRI
+522 AKQIVDTGRV

-558 PLTTQD
+558 PLTKQD

-597 AESHIRKKKGLEDFR
+597 TEAHIRKKEGLEDFR
-612 VTNAPLEDEATFTL
+612 VTGVPLEDVPTFKL
-626 LNDART
+626 LNDAQT

-715 RVAGYTLG
+715 RIAGYTLG

-751 KEVNGIGPKKA
+751 KEVNKIESKKA

-786 IISYQTAYLKAN
+786 MISYQTAYLKAN

-807 LACELGNSEKLAHFL
+807 LACELGNSEKLSHFL
-822 GECQEMGISVLGP
+822 GECHDMGISVLGP

-847 DGGENV
+847 NGEGDG

-859 GLSAVKGVGDV
+859 GLSAVKGVGDI
-870 AGKCIVEERLRNGA
+870 AGKLIVEERLRNGP
-884 FSDFSDLVERVD
+884 FTDFGDLVERVD
-896 GKAVNKRVL
+896 GKALNKRVL
-905 DSLIKT
+905 ESLIKT
-911 GAFDALHPNRAALL
+911 GGFDALYQNRAALL

-951 MMGGS
+951 MMGG
-956 TEEDSAPS
+956 EEETDEASS
-964 ENFGPNGNQPVPEM
+964 ENFGPNGNNPVPEM
-978 ENLQKLKFEK
+978 DNLQKLKFEK

-1000 ETLLGLESLVD
+1000 DTLMGLGPLVD
-1011 TLKHEELSSL
+1011 TLRYEDLENL
-1021 TEKRSFR
+1021 TEKISFR

-1039 YTKKDSKPW
+1039 YTKKDAKPW
-1048 ARFTLLAQEKDLS
+1048 ARFNLLAKERDLS
-1061 LPMFPEAYS
+1061 LPMFPEAYT
-1070 KYGDRLT
+1070 KYGEVLAD
-1077 EGELMVVTGVAS
+1077 GELMVVTGVAS
-1089 VRDGESRLTVE
+1089 VKDGETRISVD
-1100 KIETIDHSLS
+1100 KVETIDGSLGK
-1110 HIIEESTWLIDP
+1110 IIEESTWLIDP
-1122 TDEDADKFLSDLHL
+1122 VHEDAADFLIDLHK
-1136 ESEKGRGRSR
+1136 ESERGIGSAK
-1146 VSIAFAEDGE
+1146 VSVAFAEKED
-1156 EDGIVVQMDERFRLR
+1156 EDGMVVQLDDRFRL
-1171 LGLDDFSNW
+1171 
-1180 RKRTCVLGV
+1180 KLGV
-1189 RVKMSEPDPPAERKY
+1189 ESFSSWRNRPCVKGVRIRVFAPDPPVERKY
-1204 SRAE
+1204 GRKN